1 MSGDVIRFCGVT
13 GINHGDLNDHNI
25 LVKQDGASCYRISGI
40 LDFCDMSSGYFVFE
54 LAIMIMY
61 MMIES
66 TNPLEVG
73 GPVIAGFESIFPLN
87 ADERDALYT
96 LVLCRFSQSL
106 VYARS
111 AVQQQPENK
120 EYLMI
125 TARTGNRLLHLLWE
139 KGKQEVEKVWFKG
152 AENVSMLAVNSKI
165 LP

>member
-1 MSGDVIRFCGVT
+1 ME
-13 GINHGDLNDHNI
+13 
-25 LVKQDGASCYRISGI
+25 QDRLSCYKISGI
-40 LDFCDMSSGYFVFE
+40 LDFGDMSSGYFVFE

-73 GPVIAGFESIFPLN
+73 SPLIAGFETIHPLN

-96 LVLCRFSQSL
+96 LVLSRFCQSV

-111 AVQQQPENK
+111 AVLQQPENE

-125 TARTGNRLLHLLWE
+125 TSKHGIRLLQILWE
-139 KGKQEVEKVWFKG
+139 KGKEEVEKVWFDG
-152 AENVSMLAVNSKI
+152 AAKMPVLIANFN
-165 LP
+165 P

>member
-1 MSGDVIRFCGVT
+1 M
-13 GINHGDLNDHNI
+13 NDHNI
-25 LVKQDGASCYRISGI
+25 LMEQDKLSRYRISGI
-40 LDFCDMSSGYFVFE
+40 LDFCDMSSGYYVFE

-66 TNPLEVG
+66 KNPLEVG
-73 GPVIAGFESIFPLN
+73 GPVIAGFESIVPLN
-87 ADERDALYT
+87 ADERDVLYT

-111 AVQQQPENK
+111 AVLQQPENK

-125 TARTGNRLLHLLWE
+125 TTKNGNRLLQLLWE
-139 KGKQEVEKVWFKG
+139 KGKQEVEKVWCES
-152 AENVSMLAVNSKI
+152 AANISMQNANSNL

>member
-1 MSGDVIRFCGVT
+1 
-13 GINHGDLNDHNI
+13 
-25 LVKQDGASCYRISGI
+25 
-40 LDFCDMSSGYFVFE
+40 MSSGHFVFE

-66 TNPLEVG
+66 VNPLEVG
-73 GPVIAGFESIFPLN
+73 SPVIAGFESIVPLN
-87 ADERDALYT
+87 TDERDALYT

-111 AVQQQPENK
+111 AVLQHPENE

-125 TARTGNRLLHLLWE
+125 TAKNGNRLLQLLWE
-139 KGKQEVEKVWFKG
+139 KGKKEVEKVWFKG
-152 AENVSMLAVNSKI
+152 SANNI

>member
-1 MSGDVIRFCGVT
+1 M
-13 GINHGDLNDHNI
+13 NDHNI
-25 LVKQDGASCYRISGI
+25 LVEQDETSCYRISGI

-87 ADERDALYT
+87 DDERDALYT
-96 LVLCRFSQSL
+96 LVLSRFSQSL

-120 EYLMI
+120 EYLMT
-125 TARTGNRLLHLLWE
+125 TAKTGNRLLQLLWE
-139 KGKQEVEKVWFKG
+139 KGKQEVEKVWFEG
-152 AENVSMLAVNSKI
+152 AVNISV
-165 LP
+165 LTANDNLLC